1 MAIKWISDGKGI
13 RYYEHQT
20 RKYGKRPDRYY
31 TLVYRLGGK
40 IKTESLG
47 WESENRVPGGESL
60 LKRAQR
66 LLATLR
72 ENWRVGEGPQ
82 TLAEMR
88 DCKKAEKEKKQA
100 QEEAERNRLIS
111 LDDFY
116 EHEFKPFAARS
127 KKQSSCEKEFSY
139 YQNWIKPILA
149 KKPLVNINM
158 HDWERILQP
167 MDVANKSVATKRYVC
182 GTLCR
187 ILKCASDRGFDVFI
201 PTMKK
206 LGISNIGDNR
216 RTRVISEEEMKSIL
230 ENLRDRDRNAY
241 NIVLFGAL
249 TGCRFSEAA
258 GLRWGDITDSG
269 ITFRKTK
276 NKETRT
282 IPMSNPLK
290 NFLVSLE
297 KGENTENV
305 FLNTRGEV
313 YKEAPQSFRKV
324 IKQLGLNENH
334 DRLDRISYHSLR
346 HTVATMLSQDLDIRS
361 LMDLL
366 GWKQIAMPARYMHG
380 NEEKKVV
387 ALDKVGSLV
396 EEKKQ
401 ANIIKFTGS

>member
-1 MAIKWISDGKGI
+1 MGIKWISHGKGI
-13 RYYEHQT
+13 RYYEHPT
-20 RKYGKRPDRYY
+20 RKHGKRPDRYY

-40 IKTESLG
+40 VKAESLG
-47 WESENRVPGGESL
+47 WESENRVPGESL

-72 ENWRVGEGPQ
+72 ENWRTGDGAQ

-88 DCKKAEKEKKQA
+88 HLNELARTRKLA
-100 QEEAERNRLIS
+100 QEEAEARRLVV
-111 LDDFY
+111 LDDFF
-116 EHEFKPFAARS
+116 ERDFKPFAQRS
-127 KKQSSCEKEFSY
+127 KKESSYEKEFSY
-139 YQNWIKPILA
+139 YHNWIKPVLGD
-149 KKPLVNINM
+149 KPLVQIQL
-158 HDWERILQP
+158 HDWEKILRPLDQ
-167 MDVANKSVATKRYVC
+167 AQLTIATKRYVC

-206 LGISNIGDNR
+206 LGLSNIGDNR
-216 RTRVISEEEMKSIL
+216 RTRVISEDEMRNIL
-230 ENLRDRDRNAY
+230 EHLKNSDQNAY

-258 GLRWGDITDSG
+258 GLRWSDISESG

-276 NKETRT
+276 NRESRT
-282 IPMSNPLK
+282 IPMSNSLTNFIASLK
-290 NFLVSLE
+290 R
-297 KGENTENV
+297 GRDIENV
-305 FLNTRGEV
+305 FLNTRGEI
-313 YKEAPQSFRKV
+313 YKEAPQSFRRV
-324 IKQLGLNENH
+324 IKNLGLNENH

-380 NEEKKVV
+380 NEDKKVI

-396 EEKKQ
+396 EERKQ